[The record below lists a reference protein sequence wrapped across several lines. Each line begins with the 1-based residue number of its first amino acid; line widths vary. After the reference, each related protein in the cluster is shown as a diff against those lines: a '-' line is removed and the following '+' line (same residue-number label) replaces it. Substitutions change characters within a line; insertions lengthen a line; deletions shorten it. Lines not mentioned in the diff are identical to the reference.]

1 MLASLHIENVAVIRS
16 LDLSFEAGFTV
27 LTGETGAGKSV
38 ILDAVSLLLG
48 GRFSRE
54 LIRTG
59 ETRATVEGLFCGLD
73 ERALLA
79 LASIGVEPDEEGG
92 LLLQK
97 TVTAD
102 GRSQTRLNGR
112 SITLALQRVIARV
125 LMCINGQH
133 EGQALLQKGAHLSLL
148 DDFAGNA
155 APLAAYRE
163 RYAALQAARR
173 ALDAISL
180 DAAEKARRA
189 EMLAY
194 QIADIDAVKPKP
206 GEEDKLTREAARLQN
221 LEKISKNTGLAA
233 RYLSLAEKG
242 SAVMLLERSAMA
254 LRQIADVIP
263 EADEL
268 AERLDNCRYEVA
280 DVADRVLDF
289 TVDEE
294 SDPTERLNRIEGR
307 LDALTKLKRK
317 YGADER
323 EILAFRAK
331 AAAELETLDDAD
343 NRAETLR
350 CEIARLEAEAE
361 KAALLLRESRKAA
374 AERLRGQVLT
384 TLAFLDMPKVRF
396 AASVTPLREAD
407 GRTKFTADGADD
419 VEFMLAANP
428 GEPLLP
434 MARIASGGELS
445 RILLALKR
453 VLADRDGVGTIVF
466 DEIDTGIS
474 GRTARKIGLLLSD
487 VARETQVLCVTHSA
501 QVASMADAHCLIAKH
516 ERDGRVET
524 AVTELDEEGRIG
536 ELARI
541 MGGIEITDVQR
552 RAAAELLHDRPT
564 MESLNQKEVEATD
577 GTEIE

>member
-16 LDLSFEAGFTV
+16 LDLELEPGFTV

-38 ILDAVSLLLG
+38 ILDSINLLLG

-59 ETRATVEGLFCGLD
+59 ETRATVAGLFCCLD
-73 ERALLA
+73 DRALAA
-79 LASIGVEPDEEGG
+79 LSALGVEPDEEGG

-102 GRSQTRLNGR
+102 GRSHTRLNGQ
-112 SITLALQRVIARV
+112 SITLALQREIARV
-125 LMCINGQH
+125 LICINGQH
-133 EGQALLQKGAHLSLL
+133 EGQALLQKSSHLALL
-148 DDFAGNA
+148 DAYAGDANE
-155 APLAAYRE
+155 LAAYRQS
-163 RYAALQAARR
+163 YAALQAARK

-194 QIADIDAVKPKP
+194 QINDIDAVKPKV
-206 GEEDKLTREAARLQN
+206 GEEEKLTREAARLQN
-221 LEKISKNTGLAA
+221 LEKISRSVNLAA
-233 RYLSLAEKG
+233 RYLSQAEKG
-242 SAVMLLERSAMA
+242 SAVMLLERSAQA

-263 EADEL
+263 EAHEL
-268 AERLDNCRYEVA
+268 AERLDSCRYEVA
-280 DVADRVLDF
+280 DVADRVIDF
-289 TVDEE
+289 AVDED

-331 AAAELETLDDAD
+331 AAAELETLNDAD

-350 CEIARLEAEAE
+350 REIAGLEE
-361 KAALLLRESRKAA
+361 KAVEAAAALHERRREA
-374 AERLRGQVLT
+374 AERLREQVLT

-396 AASVTPLREAD
+396 AAAVAPMKEAD
-407 GRTKFTADGADD
+407 GKPRFAPDGTDD

-434 MARIASGGELS
+434 MAKIASGGELS

-487 VARETQVLCVTHSA
+487 VARGTQVLCVTHSA
-501 QVASMADAHCLIAKH
+501 QVASMADDHCLIAKH

-524 AVTELDEEGRIG
+524 AVTALDEEGRIG

-564 MESLNQKEVEATD
+564 MESLKQKEEPTD
-577 GTEIE
+577 G